1 MLNLSRRE
9 TLFVSIGGAFVLA
22 IFGYWFIISPA
33 MHGFQGKAKSI
44 ERKTKDLKEVIGL
57 QDEYLTMKAQM
68 GDLEKTLSKG
78 EKGVSPKFL
87 EDLAE
92 KRRIKEN
99 ITSMNPKTTPMNDD
113 FNESSVEIRID
124 KIPLED
130 LVKYL
135 FDIENSS
142 KFLKVKRLRIKTRYD
157 DFNYHDITF
166 SVSTLEPV

>member
-9 TLFVSIGGAFVLA
+9 TLVVTIGGAFVLA
-22 IFGYWFIISPA
+22 MFGYWFVISPA
-33 MHGFQGKAKSI
+33 MSGFQGKTKSI
-44 ERKTKDLKEVIGL
+44 ERKEKQLAEVVKL
-57 QDEYLTMKAQM
+57 QDEYLTMTTRM
-68 GDLEKTLSKG
+68 GDIEKTLSTG

-92 KRRIKEN
+92 KRRIKEK
-99 ITSMNPKTTPMNDD
+99 ITSMNPKTTPMNED
-113 FNESSVEIRID
+113 FNESSVEMRID

-142 KFLKVKRLRIKTRYD
+142 KFLKVKRLRLKTRYD
-157 DFNYHDITF
+157 DFNFLDVTF